1 MKNVKYR
8 IIFVGLLL
16 LTISGCSVQS
26 RFDRLVT
33 RNPWLLENQKI
44 DTVIVKNGNT
54 TDTFF
59 NITKNTDSF
68 FFENTK
74 IIKRDSKIFVYSKVP
89 PCTTNI
95 SKTIIQPS
103 KEYVRWKEKKE
114 SSSMKDYFLYALSGI
129 FVMWV
134 ILRK

>member
-1 MKNVKYR
+1 MKNAKYR

-33 RNPWLLENQKI
+33 RHPYLLESQKI
-44 DTVIVKNGNT
+44 DTIIIEKGSTN
-54 TDTFF
+54 DTVF
-59 NITKNTDSF
+59 NITKKTDSF

-74 IIKRDSKIFVYSKVP
+74 IIKRDSKIYVYSKVP

-103 KEYVRWKEKKE
+103 KEYIKWKEKKE
-114 SSSMKDYFLYALSGI
+114 SSSINNLLYVLSGV
-129 FVMWV
+129 FVVW
-134 ILRK
+134 ILFRK

>member
-1 MKNVKYR
+1 MKNAKYR
-8 IIFVGLLL
+8 IIFACLLL

-33 RNPWLLENQKI
+33 KYPYLLESQKI
-44 DTVIVKNGNT
+44 DTVIIKNGNT
-54 TDTFF
+54 TDTVF

-103 KEYVRWKEKKE
+103 KEYVKWKEKKE
-114 SSSMKDYFLYALSGI
+114 SSRINEYFLYALSGI

-134 ILRK
+134 ILKK

>member
-1 MKNVKYR
+1 MKNAKYR

-33 RNPWLLENQKI
+33 KHPYLLESQKI
-44 DTVIVKNGNT
+44 DTIIIKKGSTN
-54 TDTFF
+54 DTVF
-59 NITKNTDSF
+59 NITKKTDSF
-68 FFENTK
+68 FFQNTK
-74 IIKRDSKIFVYSKVP
+74 IIKRDSKIYVYSKVP

-114 SSSMKDYFLYALSGI
+114 SSSINEYFLYALSGV
-129 FVMWV
+129 FVVW
-134 ILRK
+134 ILSRK